1 MNYYPGSDN
10 QERQSEETQFQI
22 LRYLGTIVTDNPRS
36 TGSIEVVDTPVG
48 QHDDRYVSGLRS
60 MGSTIQLSSRAIIS
74 TAEDYKWSVL
84 YAYDPD
90 DVLPKHIVVA
100 SLPDD
105 TFYKIIKRK
114 YFIDPITGDVCHET
128 LPRESRL
135 RSITNCIK
143 SVGYVAQNIALSHLE
158 QTVIEAKRSPQ
169 LVATSPQSKRTLV
182 NFLHSISRL

>member
-1 MNYYPGSDN
+1 MNHYPGSDD

-22 LRYLGTIVTDNPRS
+22 LGYLGTIVTNNPRS
-36 TGSIEVVDTPVG
+36 SGDTEVVDTPVG
-48 QHDDRYVSGLRS
+48 QHDERYVSGLS
-60 MGSTIQLSSRAIIS
+60 SIGSTIQLSSRAIIS

-105 TFYKIIKRK
+105 SFYKITKRI

-135 RSITNCIK
+135 RSIANCIK
-143 SVGYVAQNIALSHLE
+143 SIGFVTQNIALSHIE
-158 QTVIEAKRSPQ
+158 QTVTEAKRSPQ